1 MWQCHVK
8 NVLLII
14 WTTALL
20 LTAPAITLIIHGN
33 IWKGLLILFIAV
45 SAGVISLSIATYW
58 HKRGIHATFLG
69 FIVALIF
76 FIAGSVW
83 LWFYGFYFWI
93 PVTIVAL
100 PIAYGYL
107 TGKNK

>member
-1 MWQCHVK
+1 MWQCWIK

-14 WTTALL
+14 WTAALL
-20 LTAPAITLIIHGN
+20 ATAPSATFMARGELRKGLII
-33 IWKGLLILFIAV
+33 LFAAV
-45 SAGVISLSIATYW
+45 FFGTVSISIAYYW
-58 HKRGIHATFLG
+58 HKRDIHATPLG
-69 FIVALIF
+69 FIVALLS

-93 PVTIVAL
+93 PIAL
-100 PIAYGYL
+100 LALSIAYGYF

>member
-14 WTTALL
+14 WTAALL
-20 LTAPAITLIIHGN
+20 STAPAVTLIVHGN
-33 IWKGLLILFIAV
+33 MWQGLLILFIAV
-45 SAGVISLSIATYW
+45 LSCTISISIAAYW
-58 HKRGIHATFLG
+58 HKRDIHATPLG
-69 FIVALIF
+69 FIAALLF

-93 PVTIVAL
+93 PIALLALSIV
-100 PIAYGYL
+100 YGYL